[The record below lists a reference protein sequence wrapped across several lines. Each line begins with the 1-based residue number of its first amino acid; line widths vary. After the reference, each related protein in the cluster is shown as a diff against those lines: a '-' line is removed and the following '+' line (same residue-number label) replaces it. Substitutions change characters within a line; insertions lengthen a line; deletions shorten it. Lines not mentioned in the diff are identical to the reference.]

1 MYVQFTSCVFGFL
14 VKFKYTQQGDVFI
27 AEFEDGMA
35 YLKDIRLL
43 GSFKEITK
51 ETPVSCSLTVF
62 PSVENQSDCWK
73 QWFHT
78 IYLKGNWS
86 ERMFLHSYFSQLQDI
101 CPHLPLGNYNSNHWM
116 KIRTY
121 AMEDPSS
128 SILSSASF
136 NNKTIE
142 SYDTSEERWRH

>member
-43 GSFKEITK
+43 GGFKEITK

-62 PSVENQSDCWK
+62 PSVENQSDC
-73 QWFHT
+73 
-78 IYLKGNWS
+78 
-86 ERMFLHSYFSQLQDI
+86 
-101 CPHLPLGNYNSNHWM
+101 
-116 KIRTY
+116 
-121 AMEDPSS
+121 
-128 SILSSASF
+128 
-136 NNKTIE
+136 
-142 SYDTSEERWRH
+142 